1 MSASRP
7 LGYSAPGGLHS
18 VNLSHFSTSKSQV
31 NKPVVNVVPKKET
44 AETMEDS
51 LRPTTLD

>member
-1 MSASRP
+1 MSVSRP
-7 LGYSAPGGLHS
+7 LGYSARGGLHS